1 MSVSP
6 ADAAPAARAAGGPR
20 VVLVGPMGSGKS
32 TVGALLAERLGV
44 PYRDT
49 DADIVAAEG
58 RAIADLFV
66 DEGEPYFRERERA
79 AVRDAV
85 AAHTGV
91 LSLGGGAIL
100 DEGTRALLRGL
111 PVVYL
116 SMDVEEAV
124 RRVGLNTARPLLA
137 VNPRKQWRELME
149 ARRHLY
155 EEVARAVVATDDRTP
170 EEVAEAV
177 LDALELK
184 TATPGGRPP
193 GPRPEDAMTSKV
205 TRIHVDGTAGTE
217 PYEVLVGRQ
226 LLGELGGL
234 IGGAVKRVAVIH
246 PEALAETGDALRQDL
261 ADQGYEAV
269 AVQVPNA
276 EEAKTAEVAAYCWK
290 ALGQSGFTRT
300 DVIVGVGGGATTD
313 LAGFVAASWLRG
325 VRWIAVPTTVLGM
338 VDAAVGG
345 KTGINTAEGKNL
357 VGAFHP
363 PAGVLCDLA
372 ALDSLPVHD
381 YVSGLAEIIKAGF
394 IADPAILDLI
404 EADPEAART
413 PAGPH
418 TAELIE
424 RSIRV
429 KAEVVSGDLKE
440 SGRREILNYG
450 HTLAHAIEKNERYKW
465 RHGAAVAVGMHF
477 AAELGRLAGRLD
489 DATADRHRTVLES
502 VGLPLSYRYDQW
514 PKLLE
519 TMKVDKKSRGD
530 LLRFIV
536 LDGLA
541 KPTVLEGPDPAVLL
555 AAYGEV
561 AD

>member
-1 MSVSP
+1 MSEQ
-6 ADAAPAARAAGGPR
+6 AP
-20 VVLVGPMGSGKS
+20 
-32 TVGALLAERLGV
+32 
-44 PYRDT
+44 
-49 DADIVAAEG
+49 
-58 RAIADLFV
+58 
-66 DEGEPYFRERERA
+66 
-79 AVRDAV
+79 
-85 AAHTGV
+85 
-91 LSLGGGAIL
+91 
-100 DEGTRALLRGL
+100 
-111 PVVYL
+111 
-116 SMDVEEAV
+116 
-124 RRVGLNTARPLLA
+124 
-137 VNPRKQWRELME
+137 
-149 ARRHLY
+149 
-155 EEVARAVVATDDRTP
+155 
-170 EEVAEAV
+170 
-177 LDALELK
+177 
-184 TATPGGRPP
+184 
-193 GPRPEDAMTSKV
+193 
-205 TRIHVDGTAGTE
+205 TRIQVAGSAGTD
-217 PYEVLVGRQ
+217 PYDVLVGRQ
-226 LLGELGGL
+226 LLGELGAL
-234 IGGAVKRVAVIH
+234 IGPRVKRVAVIH
-246 PEALAETGDALRQDL
+246 PEALAETGEALRADL
-261 ADQGYEAV
+261 AGQGFEAV
-269 AVQVPNA
+269 AIQVPNA

-290 ALGQSGFTRT
+290 ALGQSGFTRS

-325 VRWIAVPTTVLGM
+325 VRWVAVPTTVLGM

-372 ALDSLPVHD
+372 ALESLPVHD

-394 IADPAILDLI
+394 IADPVILDLV
-404 EADPEAART
+404 EADPQAART

-418 TAELIE
+418 TAELVE

-440 SGRREILNYG
+440 AGRREILNYG
-450 HTLAHAIEKNERYKW
+450 HTLAHAIEKNERYQW
-465 RHGAAVAVGMHF
+465 RHGAAVSVGMHF

-541 KPTVLEGPDPAVLL
+541 RPTVLEGPDPAVLL

-561 AD
+561 AG

>member
-1 MSVSP
+1 M
-6 ADAAPAARAAGGPR
+6 
-20 VVLVGPMGSGKS
+20 
-32 TVGALLAERLGV
+32 T
-44 PYRDT
+44 T
-49 DADIVAAEG
+49 DQD
-58 RAIADLFV
+58 
-66 DEGEPYFRERERA
+66 
-79 AVRDAV
+79 
-85 AAHTGV
+85 
-91 LSLGGGAIL
+91 
-100 DEGTRALLRGL
+100 
-111 PVVYL
+111 
-116 SMDVEEAV
+116 
-124 RRVGLNTARPLLA
+124 
-137 VNPRKQWRELME
+137 
-149 ARRHLY
+149 
-155 EEVARAVVATDDRTP
+155 
-170 EEVAEAV
+170 
-177 LDALELK
+177 
-184 TATPGGRPP
+184 
-193 GPRPEDAMTSKV
+193 V
-205 TRIHVDGTAGTE
+205 TRIHVAGSAGTD

-226 LLGELGGL
+226 LLGELPAL
-234 IGGAVKRVAVIH
+234 IGDRAKRVAVIH
-246 PEALAETGDALRQDL
+246 PEALADTGEALRADL
-261 ADQGYEAV
+261 TDQGYEAV
-269 AVQVPNA
+269 AIQVPNA

-290 ALGQSGFTRT
+290 ALGQTGFTRT
-300 DVIVGVGGGATTD
+300 DVVVGVGGGATTD
-313 LAGFVAASWLRG
+313 LAGFVAATWLRG
-325 VRWIAVPTTVLGM
+325 VRWIAVPTTVLAM

-394 IADPAILDLI
+394 IVDPVILDLI
-404 EADPEAART
+404 EEDPQAART

-418 TAELIE
+418 TAELLV

-465 RHGAAVAVGMHF
+465 RHGAAVSVGMVF

-489 DATADRHRTVLES
+489 DATADRHRAILES
-502 VGLPLSYRYDQW
+502 VGLPLSYRGDQW

-541 KPTVLEGPDPAVLL
+541 KPTVLEGPDPAVLI

-561 AD
+561 SA

>member
-1 MSVSP
+1 MSPVP
-6 ADAAPAARAAGGPR
+6 V
-20 VVLVGPMGSGKS
+20 VVLVGPMGVGKS
-32 TVGALLAERLGV
+32 TVGQLLAERLGV
-44 PYRDT
+44 GYRDT
-49 DADIVAAEG
+49 DDDIVAEQG
-58 RAIADLFV
+58 RTIADIFV
-66 DEGEPYFRERERA
+66 EEGEPAFRAIEKRT
-79 AVRDAV
+79 V
-85 AAHTGV
+85 HTALAEHDGV
-91 LSLGGGAIL
+91 LALGGGSIL
-100 DEGTRALLRGL
+100 DADTRALLAGQR
-111 PVVYL
+111 VVYL

-124 RRVGLNTARPLLA
+124 KRTGLNAARPLLA
-137 VNPRKQWRELME
+137 INPRKQWRELME

-155 EEVARAVVATDDRTP
+155 EEVATAVVPTDGRTP
-170 EEVAEAV
+170 EEVTQAA

-184 TATPGGRPP
+184 TAFPGGPSP
-193 GPRPEDAMTSKV
+193 DPRPEDGMASQV
-205 TRIHVDGTAGTE
+205 TRIQVGGSAGSE

-234 IGGAVKRVAVIH
+234 IGDRAKRVAVVH
-246 PEALAETGDALRQDL
+246 PEALAETGEALRADL
-261 ADQGYEAV
+261 ADQGYEAI
-269 AVQVPNA
+269 AIQVPNA

-300 DVIVGVGGGATTD
+300 DVVVGVGGGATTD
-313 LAGFVAASWLRG
+313 LAGFVAATWLRG
-325 VRWIAVPTTVLGM
+325 VRWIAVPTTVLAM

-372 ALDSLPVHD
+372 ALDSLPVND

-394 IADPAILDLI
+394 IADPVILDLI

-429 KAEVVSGDLKE
+429 KADVVSSDLKE
-440 SGRREILNYG
+440 SGLREILNYG

-465 RHGAAVAVGMHF
+465 RHGAAVSVGMHF

-489 DATADRHRTVLES
+489 DATADRHRTILEA
-502 VGLPLSYRYDQW
+502 VGLPLHYRHDQW
-514 PKLLE
+514 PRLLE

-561 AD
+561 GE